1 MSEIVYYLNEA
12 EAKAHGK
19 VEAVVN
25 LLRVCRLK
33 PKTERPLETEV
44 VAETTEEL
52 VFDDDPDKRELDEDE
67 AAEVEKT
74 YYKVILP

>member
-1 MSEIVYYLNEA
+1 MSEIVYYLNEV

-19 VEAVVN
+19 VEAVVD
-25 LLRVCRLK
+25 LLRVHRLK
-33 PKTERPLETEV
+33 PKTESPLETEV
-44 VAETTEEL
+44 VAETTDEL

>member
-19 VEAVVN
+19 VEAVVD
-25 LLRVCRLK
+25 LLRVHRLK
-33 PKTERPLETEV
+33 PKTESPLETEV
-44 VAETTEEL
+44 VAETTDEL